1 MVAPGEASQAP
12 NIVLGVT
19 GGIAAYKAV
28 SLVRELV
35 NRGANVTVIP
45 TQSALRFVG
54 LPTWEA
60 ISRNPVAV
68 ELFDGVAE
76 VRHVAL
82 GQRAD
87 LVIVAPATA
96 HAIAQLSGGFAGD
109 LLGTTILA
117 TQAPVLIAPAMH
129 TEMWENLAVV
139 SNMQT
144 LRARGIHVIG
154 PDSGPLTGGDDGP
167 GRMAEP
173 VSIAEAAVALLAPKK
188 LAGKKILISAG
199 GTREALDPVR
209 FLGNRSTGAMGVAI
223 ANSAKR
229 QGAEVTLVSAH
240 LEVAQPEGVTVV
252 SANTA
257 SELKDA
263 MLTHQPEADVVVMAA
278 AVADW
283 VPTTVS
289 AHKLAKEDYGDLFQ
303 PEFSRAPDVLAEL
316 VRNKTE
322 GQIIVG
328 FAAETSE
335 DSSEREARA
344 REKMV
349 RKGVD
354 WLVLNRVG
362 DGVGFGA
369 VETAVTIFT
378 TASPQSLSVEGTK
391 DSIADRLL
399 EVLLDR

>member
-154 PDSGPLTGGDDGP
+154 PDSGPLTGGDEGP

-344 REKMV
+344 REKML

>member
-173 VSIAEAAVALLAPKK
+173 VSIAEAALALLTPKK

-199 GTREALDPVR
+199 GTREPLDPVR

-257 SELKDA
+257 SELREA

-289 AHKLAKEDYGDLFQ
+289 ARKLAKEDYGDLFQ
-303 PEFSRAPDVLAEL
+303 PEFSRAPDVVAEL
-316 VRNKTE
+316 VRNRTE